1 MGRSLPTQAPASC
14 WAIVVA
20 GGSGVRFAGDVPKQ
34 YLPLG
39 NQRVLDW
46 SLQAMRRWVGNR
58 LILVVSADRLQ
69 DAEPLAALVVC
80 GGPTRSSSVRAGLNA
95 LPADAAYVLV
105 HDAARP
111 LVSEE
116 VMAEII
122 SALMS
127 GADCVVPGVP
137 VTDTVMR
144 VQNGVVMETL
154 NRAELVAVQT
164 PQGFVADVLRRVHV
178 DGSEATDDSTLVEQA
193 GGATVVVAGDPLTRK
208 ITTAGDLEWLAAHI
222 GEQHSHE
229 GP

>member
-1 MGRSLPTQAPASC
+1 
-14 WAIVVA
+14 
-20 GGSGVRFAGDVPKQ
+20 
-34 YLPLG
+34 
-39 NQRVLDW
+39 
-46 SLQAMRRWVGNR
+46 
-58 LILVVSADRLQ
+58 
-69 DAEPLAALVVC
+69 
-80 GGPTRSSSVRAGLNA
+80 
-95 LPADAAYVLV
+95 
-105 HDAARP
+105 
-111 LVSEE
+111 
-116 VMAEII
+116 MAEII